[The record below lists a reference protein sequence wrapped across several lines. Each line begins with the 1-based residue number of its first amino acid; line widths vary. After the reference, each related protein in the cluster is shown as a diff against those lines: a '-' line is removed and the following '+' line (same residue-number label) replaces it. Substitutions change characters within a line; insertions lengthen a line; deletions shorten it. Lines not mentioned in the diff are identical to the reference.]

1 MRDQRSVIADRTAG
15 RGFAHLTFCKNGAR
29 TEASVPASLF
39 LHHFCKKPFN
49 SRSLFYT
56 HYTKGQCADISD
68 FHAGVCRFQC
78 VRVDHQHGAVQFSCT
93 RNSLIGIIPARRC
106 RIVDRQHHV
115 RLPDDC
121 SVGFQLCVWLFM
133 RVNGC
138 HVGAF

>member
-15 RGFAHLTFCKNGAR
+15 CVFAHLTFCKNGAR
-29 TEASVPASLF
+29 TEVSVPASLF
-39 LHHFCKKPFN
+39 LHHFRKKPFN

-56 HYTKGQCADISD
+56 HYTKGQRADTLD

-78 VRVDHQHGAVQFSCT
+78 VRVDHQHGAVQFSRI
-93 RNSLIGIIPARRC
+93 RNRLICIIPARRC

-121 SVGFQLCVWLFM
+121 SVGFQLCVWL
-133 RVNGC
+133 
-138 HVGAF
+138 HLTSISK